1 VVEEPGRRI
10 VAQELERDGAALPWV
25 DSAGF
30 ARRAIQVSLEDGV
43 LAERRSGLVFFDR
56 GLVDAA
62 AALEHSTGEPAVDRL
77 CRAHRYHRCVFL
89 APPWPEIHVTDRE
102 RRHGFAE
109 AVAEHDRLREV
120 YPALGYDVRVL
131 PKVAVERRADFVL
144 ETLRS
149 G

>member
-1 VVEEPGRRI
+1 
-10 VAQELERDGAALPWV
+10 
-25 DSAGF
+25 
-30 ARRAIQVSLEDGV
+30 
-43 LAERRSGLVFFDR
+43 
-56 GLVDAA
+56 
-62 AALEHSTGEPAVDRL
+62 
-77 CRAHRYHRCVFL
+77 
-89 APPWPEIHVTDRE
+89 VTDRE